1 MQKKSYISPQK
12 KSYASFATFIARYF
26 VTAVTHGTVFLI
38 PRLDCPLLVYSRTT
52 DFCALISLFSSV
64 LGLGC
69 GTRGLSLG
77 TWTL

>member
-1 MQKKSYISPQK
+1 MFMALKFLNT
-12 KSYASFATFIARYF
+12 SFTSRNYHF
-26 VTAVTHGTVFLI
+26 VTAVTHGTIFLI